1 MRSSSKSPRI
11 AWNRVGGGPTPRRS
25 GQPGRW
31 PSSNLGIPRE
41 GGSRCEDAARAA
53 RRPGRCSRAGR
64 AGLGCRSR
72 SEGRSA
78 PPPRAKREDLSPAWD
93 IVVEPGSC
101 YGTCGSKDAGR
112 EHPVRAWWWF
122 GGTQDT
128 AVRSLDRWGRRSPAR
143 PQHAEVAPPGPRGRH
158 DPPPRRRRLR
168 RRAPAPRGVPRPP
181 AGWGRERCH
190 GGDCARS
197 LGPHPPA
204 DLSPPGVYHR
214 PAPGGGG
221 GEGCPRRAGAHRP
234 GAPRQHRAGTLLP
247 GRQGRLARRRPRGRG
262 HGGRAAGR
270 WGIASTIRDVSQRV
284 REAIFDLRTSPDPG
298 QPFSA
303 WVRSYVA
310 RFAEVHSLEASVE
323 EQGRPVP
330 LPLEA
335 ALHAMAVVREA
346 LHNVAKHA
354 GARRVHVR
362 IEWGPAGTVLTLADD
377 GRGLPDPLPGP
388 AQGRYGLLALR
399 EHARAVGGDVT
410 VGPRPGGGTEVAL
423 RIPAPRGV

>member
-101 YGTCGSKDAGR
+101 YGTCGSVGHRTRQSARWIGGAGGARRDRSTPRSLLRALEAVTILLPAGVVFGAELLRHEVFPGLLPVGAGNAVTAGIALGASALILLPTYRRLESITARLQEAEVEKAVLAER
-112 EHPVRAWWWF
+112 ERIARELHDSIAQALFFLGVRA
-122 GGTQDT
+122 
-128 AVRSLDRWGRRSPAR
+128 ASLEGAL
-143 PQHAEVAPPGPRGRH
+143 A
-158 DPPPRRRRLR
+158 
-168 RRAPAPRGVPRPP
+168 
-181 AGWGRERCH
+181 
-190 GGDCARS
+190 GGDTGGAR
-197 LGPHPPA
+197 
-204 DLSPPGVYHR
+204 
-214 PAPGGGG
+214 
-221 GEGCPRRAGAHRP
+221 
-234 GAPRQHRAGTLLP
+234 Q
-247 GRQGRLARRRPRGRG
+247 
-262 HGGRAAGR
+262 AAGE
-270 WGIASTIRDVSQRV
+270 IASTIRDVSQRV

>member
-1 MRSSSKSPRI
+1 MGHRTRQSARWIGGAGGARRDRSTPRSLLRALEAVTILLPAGVVFGAELLRHEVFPGLLPVGAGNAVTAGIALGASALILLPTYRRLESITARLQEAEVEKAVLAERERI
-11 AWNRVGGGPTPRRS
+11 ARELHDS
-25 GQPGRW
+25 IAQALFF
-31 PSSNLGIPRE
+31 LGV
-41 GGSRCEDAARAA
+41 RAA
-53 RRPGRCSRAGR
+53 S
-64 AGLGCRSR
+64 L
-72 SEGRSA
+72 EGA
-78 PPPRAKREDLSPAWD
+78 LA
-93 IVVEPGSC
+93 
-101 YGTCGSKDAGR
+101 
-112 EHPVRAWWWF
+112 
-122 GGTQDT
+122 
-128 AVRSLDRWGRRSPAR
+128 
-143 PQHAEVAPPGPRGRH
+143 
-158 DPPPRRRRLR
+158 
-168 RRAPAPRGVPRPP
+168 
-181 AGWGRERCH
+181 
-190 GGDCARS
+190 GGDTGGAR
-197 LGPHPPA
+197 
-204 DLSPPGVYHR
+204 
-214 PAPGGGG
+214 
-221 GEGCPRRAGAHRP
+221 
-234 GAPRQHRAGTLLP
+234 Q
-247 GRQGRLARRRPRGRG
+247 
-262 HGGRAAGR
+262 AAGE
-270 WGIASTIRDVSQRV
+270 IASTIRDVSQRV